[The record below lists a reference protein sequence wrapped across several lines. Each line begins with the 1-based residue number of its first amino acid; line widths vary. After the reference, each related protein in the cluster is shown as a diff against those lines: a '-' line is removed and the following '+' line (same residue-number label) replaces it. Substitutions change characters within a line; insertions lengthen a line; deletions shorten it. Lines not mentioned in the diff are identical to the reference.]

1 MVGDDS
7 LDGSGHGSKPVY
19 FTVVKTLRTGRV
31 RVNTVKS
38 QGREGKPP
46 PEKKEKKKD
55 RNLNPPRNPT
65 HWYWYSP

>member
-46 PEKKEKKKD
+46 PEKKKRKKIEI
-55 RNLNPPRNPT
+55 
-65 HWYWYSP
+65 